1 LFATAHQRT
10 LHRHLSRLEALG
22 KNQRRQQESAARHIE
37 AQFPRQ
43 TARVTGQ
50 QIQVEVLLSVG
61 IAG

>member
-1 LFATAHQRT
+1 

>member
-1 LFATAHQRT
+1 MHC
-10 LHRHLSRLEALG
+10 HLSRLEALG
-22 KNQRRQQESAARHIE
+22 KNQRRQQEAAARHIE

-43 TARVTGQ
+43 TACVTGQ